1 MQNNPYQSLLNLKDT
16 EKAIKIVKDT
26 FEMHL
31 AKNLHLLRVSAPL
44 LVHPSTGLNDDL
56 NGVERPVIFDVKEDE
71 APVSVVQSLA
81 KWKRYAL
88 KRYQF
93 KMHQGL
99 YTDMNAIRRDEALDA
114 LHSVYVDQW
123 DWEKIIH
130 IKERNLSYLKKIVT
144 KIYHSLLQT
153 QKKIHQVYPQL
164 SSFLPSKIH
173 FITTQE
179 LENRYP
185 SLLPK
190 EREYQICKQ
199 YQAVFLMQ
207 IGHSLNFSNQPHDL
221 RAPDYDDWQLNGDL
235 LIYYPILDCVIE
247 LSSMGIRVD
256 KDSLLQQ
263 LQATNQTN
271 KMTLMYHQM
280 LIHQQLPL
288 TIGGG
293 IGQSRLCLLLL
304 NKKHIGEVQ
313 ASVWPKNM
321 IEQCKKEGI
330 LLL

>member
-144 KIYHSLLQT
+144 KIYHSLTNAKKDPSNLSTIIFFFTSRNSFYHDTRIRKSLSFFITKRKRISNLQT
-153 QKKIHQVYPQL
+153 ISSCFFNANWATIESFKKTP
-164 SSFLPSKIH
+164 
-173 FITTQE
+173 
-179 LENRYP
+179 
-185 SLLPK
+185 
-190 EREYQICKQ
+190 
-199 YQAVFLMQ
+199 
-207 IGHSLNFSNQPHDL
+207 
-221 RAPDYDDWQLNGDL
+221 
-235 LIYYPILDCVIE
+235 
-247 LSSMGIRVD
+247 
-256 KDSLLQQ
+256 
-263 LQATNQTN
+263 
-271 KMTLMYHQM
+271 
-280 LIHQQLPL
+280 
-288 TIGGG
+288 
-293 IGQSRLCLLLL
+293 
-304 NKKHIGEVQ
+304 
-313 ASVWPKNM
+313 
-321 IEQCKKEGI
+321 
-330 LLL
+330 